1 MREHALSFSS
11 PPRGGEVGRGAIK
24 LLFMPGASGDPDFWR
39 PVAERLPEKW
49 QKVRLAWPGLGV
61 QPPDPAIRSF
71 DDLTA
76 LAARELSEPCDLLAQ
91 SMGGIVAMRL
101 ALRFPR
107 NVRRIVLTATSGGLD
122 VASLGGAEW
131 RSDYLRAHP
140 DAPDWVTAERPDHTA
155 VLHKVFQPTLLLW
168 GDADPISPVRVGERL
183 ASVLPNAA
191 LKIIAGGDHM
201 FARDRAQEIVEP
213 IANFLRAEG

>member
-1 MREHALSFSS
+1 
-11 PPRGGEVGRGAIK
+11 
-24 LLFMPGASGDPDFWR
+24 MPGVSGDPDFWR
-39 PVAERLPEKW
+39 PVGERLPEAW
-49 QKVRLAWPGLGV
+49 RKVRLAWPGLGV
-61 QPPDPAIRSF
+61 QSPDPEIRSF
-71 DDLTA
+71 DDLTT
-76 LAARELSEPCDLLAQ
+76 LAARELNEPCDLLAQ

-101 ALRFPR
+101 ALRHPH

-122 VASLGGAEW
+122 VTGLGGSDW

-140 DAPDWVTAERPDHTA
+140 NAPGWITAERPDHTA

-183 ASVLPNAA
+183 ASILPNAT

-201 FARDRAQEIVEP
+201 FARDRAQNIVKL
-213 IANFLRAEG
+213 IADFLSADG